1 MQKFS
6 QLICKHRKFVLIIAL
21 FLLVPSVIGMM
32 ATRVNYDILVYLPD
46 DIETLQGQKILQDD
60 FNMGAFSIVVL
71 ENMNTKDIQDLE
83 NEFREFENV
92 EKVIG
97 LTDIIGTNF
106 PVEMLPDEIR
116 EIAYR
121 DNDTLFLVTFKDGIS
136 SDETLETI
144 TKMREMT
151 SDQ

>member
-6 QLICKHRKFVLIIAL
+6 QLICKHRKLVLIIAL
-21 FLLVPSVIGMM
+21 LLLIPSVLGMM
-32 ATRVNYDILVYLPD
+32 ATRVNYDILVYLPE

-60 FNMGAFSIVVL
+60 FDMGAFSIVVL

-83 NEFREFENV
+83 NKFREFENV

-106 PVEMLPDEIR
+106 GRTLIR
-116 EIAYR
+116 
-121 DNDTLFLVTFKDGIS
+121 TKFFL
-136 SDETLETI
+136 
-144 TKMREMT
+144 
-151 SDQ
+151 